1 LNTKDHL
8 PNVIATQLAALFEG
22 ARDYSLAGKYFLI
35 AAESARSVFAYSESL
50 RLAWH
55 GLGLIRKLRDS
66 PERAAMELSCLL
78 MMGRALLSSKSYA
91 AGEIEFVYSE
101 ARDLCQK
108 VGPTLQIY
116 PVVYGLFMYYFSR
129 SGIQDAFR
137 ISHQLL
143 RIAKTGQDRVAQ
155 IEAHFIHAA
164 PWFLLAAM
172 KPRSD
177 TCERCL
183 SDTIVSII
191 IPMRLSIS

>member
-1 LNTKDHL
+1 MNTKDHL

-55 GLGLIRKLRDS
+55 GLVLIRKLRDS

-101 ARDLCQK
+101 TGFMPKGRTDAADLPRC
-108 VGPTLQIY
+108 VRVIHVLLLPFWNPRRVPHLSS
-116 PVVYGLFMYYFSR
+116 P
-129 SGIQDAFR
+129 FR
-137 ISHQLL
+137 V
-143 RIAKTGQDRVAQ
+143 KT
-155 IEAHFIHAA
+155 
-164 PWFLLAAM
+164 
-172 KPRSD
+172 
-177 TCERCL
+177 
-183 SDTIVSII
+183 
-191 IPMRLSIS
+191 PMRVFILSSGD